1 METVGSSSCMRAHP
15 PRRHVM
21 KELLDTERVYV
32 EELLCVLE
40 VRVVS
45 SHNSPAEPAGSWK
58 PVGGPSSGPG
68 RVGAGT
74 AALGRVCRERER
86 LLPRDGGGASGC
98 GDAWP
103 QGLGCG
109 REGAGPEII
118 RQNARVSFVL
128 FVADVPAFRK
138 VER

>member
-1 METVGSSSCMRAHP
+1 MHESAPT
-15 PRRHVM
+15 RRHVM

-45 SHNSPAEPAGSWK
+45 SHYSPTEPAG
-58 PVGGPSSGPG
+58 PGPG

-74 AALGRVCRERER
+74 AARGRVCMERER
-86 LLPRDGGGASGC
+86 LLPRDGAGASGC
-98 GDAWP
+98 GDARP

-118 RQNARVSFVL
+118 RQDTRVSFVP
-128 FVADVPAFRK
+128 FVADVPVFRK